1 MHRHT
6 SALTMFSDFVHLY
19 CIVKGCKWTGW
30 NFIFFSIFP
39 TLRMKLEHYKQSY
52 LSMKQF
58 LNIVTD
64 FCGIHYSNNN
74 TTECWTRWFMHKLIE
89 YFSCCPYHKFGH
101 VAHFNDDGFHIHAYL
116 ATTFIIGGI
125 IFFTTHTLKSYQ
137 LEQSYSF
144 FNLLSLINHFMSYEM
159 LAIFC
164 EFLTLFWFEV
174 I

>member
-101 VAHFNDDGFHIHAYL
+101 VAHFNDDGFHIHC
-116 ATTFIIGGI
+116 
-125 IFFTTHTLKSYQ
+125 IFGHHLHHRWHYFLYHPH
-137 LEQSYSF
+137 LEKLSIRTKLQF